1 MEAIQA
7 FYEVTNQLIELLQQ
21 DKLDRDVRIE
31 KIQSLL
37 DQREELLKSIQPP
50 FSQQEKELGKQL
62 VELNQQVETTTTKTK
77 TRNSARSQTASYE
90 KRIKSKIY
98 ESL

>member
-7 FYEVTNQLIELLQQ
+7 FYEATNQLIELLQQ

-37 DQREELLKSIQPP
+37 RSTRRTFEVDS
-50 FSQQEKELGKQL
+50 
-62 VELNQQVETTTTKTK
+62 TTIFTTRK
-77 TRNSARSQTASYE
+77 RAR
-90 KRIKSKIY
+90 
-98 ESL
+98 